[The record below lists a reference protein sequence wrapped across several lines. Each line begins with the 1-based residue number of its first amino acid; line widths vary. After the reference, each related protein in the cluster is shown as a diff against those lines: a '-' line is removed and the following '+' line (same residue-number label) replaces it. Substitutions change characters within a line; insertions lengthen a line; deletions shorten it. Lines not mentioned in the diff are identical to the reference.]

1 MDWFTGTIVDACSSQ
16 HRSQR
21 LEDNGGGTSIAERTG
36 HMRRVFGVEF
46 TGPNKTM
53 FTRELRKTIH

>member
-1 MDWFTGTIVDACSSQ
+1 MLV
-16 HRSQR
+16 
-21 LEDNGGGTSIAERTG
+21 LTSIDPRDWKAMVAGQASLRELDTQEG
-36 HMRRVFGVEF
+36 VLGVEF